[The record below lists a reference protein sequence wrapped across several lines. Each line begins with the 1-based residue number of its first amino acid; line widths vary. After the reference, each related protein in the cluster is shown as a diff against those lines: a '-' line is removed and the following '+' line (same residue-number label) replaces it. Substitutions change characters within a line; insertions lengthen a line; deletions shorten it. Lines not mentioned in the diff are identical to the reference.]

1 MTPAQVEKLFQ
12 PFTKIM
18 QNRNLNKEGVG
29 LGLAVCKKLA
39 LALNGDIF
47 VESKLEEG
55 SKFTLCIP
63 LILLTSKDELLQGHV
78 LPV

>member
-1 MTPAQVEKLFQ
+1 
-12 PFTKIM
+12 M

-39 LALNGDIF
+39 NALNGDIF
-47 VESKLEEG
+47 VESKVQEG

-63 LILLTSKDELLQGHV
+63 LILLSTHDELLIG
-78 LPV
+78 